1 MYASPQLLAVHHEE
15 MLRATAARRLVSQA
29 KAAPAAAPP
38 RQVRSRVKPRGRR
51 FGRLA
56 SQG

>member
-1 MYASPQLLAVHHEE
+1 MYASSQLVTVHHEE
-15 MLRATAARRLVSQA
+15 MLRAAAARRLVSQA
-29 KAAPAAAPP
+29 KAGPAPTS
-38 RQVRSRVKPRGRR
+38 RRHVRGQVKRRGLR

>member
-1 MYASPQLLAVHHEE
+1 MYASPQLLTVHHEE
-15 MLRATAARRLVSQA
+15 MLRAAAARRLVSQA
-29 KAAPAAAPP
+29 KAAPAASPP
-38 RQVRSRVKPRGRR
+38 RQVGSRVEPRGRR

>member
-1 MYASPQLLAVHHEE
+1 MYASSQLVTVHHEE
-15 MLRATAARRLVSQA
+15 MLRAAAARRLVSQA
-29 KAAPAAAPP
+29 KVAAAPGSG
-38 RQVRSRVKPRGRR
+38 RHVRAQVKRRGLR